1 MTCFYVFQG
10 LTTLLIAAI
19 VAYIMRQQHKTDK
32 DKLRYDLYDRRL
44 KIFQGTM
51 ALFVRVLIQK
61 EVINIEDINQFSR
74 ERAEATFLFEK
85 DVTDYLST
93 INRNCLDLWGVT
105 QVLKTEPEGK
115 PRNAAAKQQKAL
127 LRWFRDQTEVLTSKF
142 EKYLRFGS

>member
-51 ALFVRVLIQK
+51 VLLGRVVVQK
-61 EVINIEDINQFSR
+61 KLNIENIDQFNR
-74 ERAEATFLFEK
+74 ERAEAIFLFEK
-85 DVTDYLST
+85 DVTDYLTT
-93 INRNCLDLWGVT
+93 IDRNCLDLWGVT

-115 PRNAAAKQQKAL
+115 PRSAAAKQQKAL
-127 LRWFRDQTEVLTSKF
+127 LQWFGDQAEVLTSKF